1 MAEVEFESKVRISRE
16 QAGERLIALGKS
28 LIGGARSNLEQE
40 GHSIHFNIAD
50 DIDWEFELN
59 IDGDEVEL
67 EIELKWS
74 NRKPAARA
82 SRAAPARGAVTPTP
96 KKARA
101 ASKRAKGARRASG

>member
-1 MAEVEFESKVRISRE
+1 VAEVEFESKVRISRE

-50 DIDWEFELN
+50 DVDWEFELN
-59 IDGDEVEL
+59 IDGDDVEL

-74 NRKPAARA
+74 TRKPPTRAA
-82 SRAAPARGAVTPTP
+82 RAAPARGARKPTP
-96 KKARA
+96 KKARP
-101 ASKRAKGARRASG
+101 ASKRAKNSRRASG